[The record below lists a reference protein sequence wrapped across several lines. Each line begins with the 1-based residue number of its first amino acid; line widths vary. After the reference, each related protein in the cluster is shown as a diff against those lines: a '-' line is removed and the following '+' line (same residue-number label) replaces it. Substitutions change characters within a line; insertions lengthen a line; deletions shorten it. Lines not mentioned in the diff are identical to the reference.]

1 MVIITDS
8 QGNPVEIAGSLTV
21 NNVVEGG
28 GSGGTAT
35 IDPSVLNGFLPITAG
50 SSKPLTGSLY
60 ANEGIYLGTD
70 SSSNNTKGVTFLNTN
85 SQTAKIGFDNTGL
98 LGIYSDGSI
107 NIRTS
112 YSVDPNYG
120 ITINSNS
127 ILPYYNS
134 SISLGRSNNQF
145 NKIYGT
151 TIYQDG
157 KQVANKEDVD
167 AKSTI
172 I

>member
-60 ANEGIYLGTD
+60 ANEGVY
-70 SSSNNTKGVTFLNTN
+70 LNTDA
-85 SQTAKIGFDNTGL
+85 TANNLKGISFGSSGYTKISASDTN
-98 LGIYSDGSI
+98 LGIYSADGI
-107 NIRTS
+107 YIRPGMSTDDS
-112 YSVDPNYG
+112 AGVLMSRTYLVPTTNKSM
-120 ITINSNS
+120 
-127 ILPYYNS
+127 
-134 SISLGRSNNQF
+134 SLGTSGYNFNN
-145 NKIYGT
+145 IYGT
-151 TIYQDG
+151 TIYQSG

>member
-35 IDPSVLNGFLPITAG
+35 IDPSVLNGFLPVTAG
-50 SSKPLTGSLY
+50 SSKPLTGGLY
-60 ANEGIYLGTD
+60 ANEGIYLGAD
-70 SSSNNTKGVTFLNTN
+70 SSSNNTKGITLTNTN
-85 SQTAKIGFDNTGL
+85 SQTAKIGLDNTGL

-120 ITINSNS
+120 ITINSDS
-127 ILPYYNS
+127 ILPYYNN
-134 SISLGRSNNQF
+134 SIALGRSNNQF
-145 NKIYGT
+145 NKIYGRF
-151 TIYQDG
+151 IYQDN